1 MDMRVYKC
9 VYVYTYGLRETGRI
23 RSTDAIMH
31 AYLMNSAKF
40 LLMNLDMV
48 NLCRFSLMLRPI
60 SRTSEANR
68 ARNCTVING
77 CAPGDQGGGEHA
89 GYTSCHAELYLL
101 REEAVAIGRQHVLER
116 VSLVRRRGVD
126 CIHCVHLGLRWLG
139 APMDVQQRR
148 LDDQIE

>member
-1 MDMRVYKC
+1 M
-9 VYVYTYGLRETGRI
+9 
-23 RSTDAIMH
+23 
-31 AYLMNSAKF
+31 
-40 LLMNLDMV
+40 
-48 NLCRFSLMLRPI
+48 
-60 SRTSEANR
+60 
-68 ARNCTVING
+68 ING

-148 LDDQIE
+148 LDDQIEQEPAMIGVELWPAQNHWTSQPKVP